1 MEASRVSEA
10 GPESETAPQNPSE
23 AGADSLQTS
32 VSGSNAVDV
41 SASIISNFAKMFSSP
56 EASETREKAVF
67 NLPEEPVHELGNASV
82 TIEDVVARV
91 IRSVIGDEVA
101 ENWRK
106 SADYDTLAREEIKA
120 QTEKWLNKNLPG
132 LVEKIVKQEIERVMA
147 KVGSQD

>member
-1 MEASRVSEA
+1 M
-10 GPESETAPQNPSE
+10 
-23 AGADSLQTS
+23 
-32 VSGSNAVDV
+32 
-41 SASIISNFAKMFSSP
+41 
-56 EASETREKAVF
+56 
-67 NLPEEPVHELGNASV
+67 

-91 IRSVIGDEVA
+91 IRSIIGDEVA